1 MDAASKIF
9 YFYTILKNY
18 FYNRKP
24 YFEYLSTFS
33 VIVELKFSTGFAK
46 LIDQKVRLSHPVRL
60 KLELHQTS
68 YNFNAISFNF
78 ILISIQMCLYTWME
92 VATGGRYNLECVKY

>member
-1 MDAASKIF
+1 MYLEIMDAASKIF

-46 LIDQKVRLSHPVRL
+46 LIK
-60 KLELHQTS
+60 KLDCHTQLD
-68 YNFNAISFNF
+68 
-78 ILISIQMCLYTWME
+78 
-92 VATGGRYNLECVKY
+92 